1 MKDMKAPPKKMALM
15 KDWMFAWSGFSRSQ
29 TVPIITAKP
38 MYIAT
43 RMPYAMIS
51 RYDLMNERWM
61 RAMGMANLL
70 ADSSLAS
77 ALTSVS
83 IELRAISSVSS
94 VTVAE
99 ASRDLCHDEW
109 TMLSC

>member
-1 MKDMKAPPKKMALM
+1 
-15 KDWMFAWSGFSRSQ
+15 
-29 TVPIITAKP
+29 
-38 MYIAT
+38 
-43 RMPYAMIS
+43 
-51 RYDLMNERWM
+51 
-61 RAMGMANLL
+61 MGMANLL

-99 ASRDLCHDEW
+99 ASRDLCHDE
-109 TMLSC
+109 